1 MNPDETTPIVD
12 KPKTRKQ
19 RKTLERLLVSLD
31 PTNQAVRSVT
41 SLGAITTVKAE
52 AACRKAQ
59 KADTTVKFEV
69 WFR

>member
-1 MNPDETTPIVD
+1 MNPDETTIVD
-12 KPKTRKQ
+12 KPKTRKP
-19 RKTLERLLVSLD
+19 RKTLERLLVGLD
-31 PTNQAVRSVT
+31 PTNQAVRSVV
-41 SLGAITTVKAE
+41 SLGTITTVKAE